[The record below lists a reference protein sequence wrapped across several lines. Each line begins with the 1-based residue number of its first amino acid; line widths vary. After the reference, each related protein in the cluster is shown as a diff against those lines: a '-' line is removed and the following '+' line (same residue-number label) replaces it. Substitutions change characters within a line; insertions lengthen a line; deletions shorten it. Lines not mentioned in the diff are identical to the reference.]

1 MSVVSEDAIRK
12 IVRNSLLEEGLFK
25 KARSGSVEGS
35 VRYISCDLKNLKNS
49 PVASK
54 FIKYFLLKP
63 EFSKVVSG
71 EKKYFTKNMLMLML
85 EGGLD
90 DPQDA
95 EYERLVS
102 DYVRSNPE
110 IIDRWI
116 SALEFSITQV
126 FGPLSSMYCNLFSNL
141 FLTGTYTPPKDK
153 EIPLEDI
160 SENIAG
166 ALRRAGEKFSLE
178 EELTIFK
185 DDFKPEHLILFPN
198 TFIAVQKGEDR
209 DDVEEIFRKEKDR
222 LNYMLKGSFRIK
234 NLYRNFSEL
243 FYNIR
248 NKRTI
253 LSSINNVSSNVEDS
267 DTNNDL
273 LKRLVETNMFDCM
286 IILKQKH
293 NLT

>member
-12 IVRNSLLEEGLFK
+12 IVRNYLLEEGLFDK
-25 KARSGSVEGS
+25 IRSNSRGS
-35 VRYISCDLKNLKNS
+35 VRYLSCDLKNLKNS
-49 PVASK
+49 SVATK

-63 EFSKVVSG
+63 QFSKVVSG

-95 EYERLVS
+95 EYKRLVD
-102 DYVRSNPE
+102 DYVAKNPE

-116 SALEFSITQV
+116 SILEFSITQV

-141 FLTGTYTPPKDK
+141 FLKGTYTPPEDK
-153 EIPLEDI
+153 EISHEDI

-166 ALRRAGEKFSLE
+166 AFRRAGEKFSLE

-185 DDFKPEHLILFPN
+185 DDFEPEHLILFPN

-222 LNYMLKGSFRIK
+222 LNDMLRGSFRIK
-234 NLYRNFSEL
+234 NLYRNFSDDL
-243 FYNIR
+243 FYKIR

-267 DTNNDL
+267 DTNNNL
-273 LKRLVETNMFDCM
+273 LKRLVAKNMSDCM
-286 IILKQKH
+286 DILKQKH

>member
-25 KARSGSVEGS
+25 KARSDSGEGS
-35 VRYISCDLKNLKNS
+35 VRYLSCDLKNLKNS
-49 PVASK
+49 SVAAK

-102 DYVRSNPE
+102 DYVRSHPE

-166 ALRRAGEKFSLE
+166 AFRRAGEKFSLE

-185 DDFKPEHLILFPN
+185 DDFEPEHLILFPN

-222 LNYMLKGSFRIK
+222 LNDMLRGSFRIK
-234 NLYRNFSEL
+234 NLYRNFSDL
-243 FYNIR
+243 FKNIR
-248 NKRTI
+248 NKRSI

-267 DTNNDL
+267 DTNNDR
-273 LKRLVETNMFDCM
+273 LKRLVEKNMFDCM
-286 IILKQKH
+286 VILKQKH